1 MITTASRLSTH
12 NTTSTARSHR
22 DGHRAR
28 TSVPRAAA
36 IAGAAILGGAFAIH
50 AYWAAGGHWGATT
63 AVGSPD
69 LPPQALTAIVTV
81 MIAAAAVLLLARVG
95 MLTVPLPDR
104 LVRAATW
111 ALAAVFAVAAVNNV
125 IQPSD
130 AYARDWHIYFFGPLL
145 LVLAG
150 LSAIVASSKHPR

>member
-1 MITTASRLSTH
+1 M
-12 NTTSTARSHR
+12 STARSDR

-28 TSVPRAAA
+28 TSMPRAAA
-36 IAGAAILGGAFAIH
+36 IAGAAILGGASAIH
-50 AYWAAGGHWGATT
+50 AYWAAGGRWGATT
-63 AVGSPD
+63 AVGSTD

-95 MLTVPLPDR
+95 MLTTPLPDR

-111 ALAAVFAVAAVNNV
+111 ALVAVFAVAAVNNI

-130 AYARDWHIYFFGPLL
+130 AYARDWHVYFFGPLL
-145 LVLAG
+145 MIVAA
-150 LSAIVASSKHPR
+150 LSAIVASSKHPH